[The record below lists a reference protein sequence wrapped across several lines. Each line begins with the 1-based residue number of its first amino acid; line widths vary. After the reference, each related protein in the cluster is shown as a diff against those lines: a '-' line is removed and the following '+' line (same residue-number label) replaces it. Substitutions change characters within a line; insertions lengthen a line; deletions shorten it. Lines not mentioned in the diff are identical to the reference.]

1 MEPTSRFIREQ
12 NIRRYERLLATEA
25 NEKQRRLIE
34 QLLAGE
40 RAALSDESQC
50 LDSQT

>member
-25 NEKQRRLIE
+25 DEKNRRLIE
-34 QLLAGE
+34 HLLADE
-40 RAALSDESQC
+40 RAALSGGDAC